1 MEYKLK
7 IFSIVARWLFILCL
21 PNLLV
26 SATIGWAVNSPW
38 LYKYGF
44 QKYDVSQTTGLAEV
58 ELETAATGLISY
70 FNSDDEDITLT
81 VVKDGEPFELFNE
94 REVAHLRDVKDL
106 IGLAYRVLVVT
117 LIYALGYAG
126 VSLLWRRNWRR
137 LARGVVGGSGITLAL
152 MLALGLG
159 ILLGFDQLF
168 WQFHVI
174 SFANE
179 LWQLDPAKDYLIMLF
194 PRGFWYDAAMFCALA
209 TAGIAVV
216 LGGVAGG
223 CLLFTRRRAVSQ

>member
-7 IFSIVARWLFILCL
+7 IFDISAKWLFMLCL
-21 PNLLV
+21 PILLV

-58 ELETAATGLISY
+58 ELETAAAGLISY
-70 FNSDDEDITLT
+70 FNSEDEDITLT
-81 VVKDGEPFELFNE
+81 VVKDDEPFELFNE

-106 IGLAYRVLVVT
+106 IGLDYRILLVT

-126 VSLLWRRNWRR
+126 ISLLWRRNWRR
-137 LARGVVGGSGITLAL
+137 LARRVVGGSGITLAL

-216 LGGVAGG
+216 LGGVAGV

>member
-1 MEYKLK
+1 
-7 IFSIVARWLFILCL
+7 LCL
-21 PNLLV
+21 PILLL

-70 FNSDDEDITLT
+70 FNSDGEDITLT
-81 VVKDGEPFELFNE
+81 VMKDGEPLELFNE
-94 REVAHLRDVKDL
+94 QEIAHLRDVKNL
-106 IGLAYRVLVVT
+106 IWLDYWVLLVT
-117 LIYALGYAG
+117 LIYTLGYAAL
-126 VSLLWRRNWRR
+126 SLLWRRDWRR
-137 LARGVVGGSGITLAL
+137 LARGVVEGSGITLAL
-152 MLALGLG
+152 MLALGVG

-179 LWQLDPAKDYLIMLF
+179 LWQLDPTKDYLIMLF
-194 PRGFWYDAAMFCALA
+194 PRGFWYDTALFCTLVVDLGAVILG
-209 TAGIAVV
+209 GIA
-216 LGGVAGG
+216 GGY
-223 CLLFTRRRAVSQ
+223 LLFTRRRAVSQ

>member
-7 IFSIVARWLFILCL
+7 IFDISAKWLFMLCL
-21 PNLLV
+21 PILLV

-44 QKYDVSQTTGLAEV
+44 QKYDVSQTTDLAEA
-58 ELETAATGLISY
+58 ELETAAAGLISY

-81 VVKDGEPFELFNE
+81 VVKNGEPFELFNE
-94 REVAHLRDVKDL
+94 QEIAHLRDVKDL
-106 IGLAYRVLVVT
+106 IGLDYRVLVVT
-117 LIYALGYAG
+117 LIYALGYTG

-194 PRGFWYDAAMFCALA
+194 PRGFWYDAAMFCAGA
-209 TAGIAVV
+209 TAGLALI
-216 LGGVAGG
+216 LGGIAEG